1 MSIFVKRQLLDEQ
14 GELLSTKSSDDA
26 SSENK
31 IIEGVHWHN
40 YKVDFVMNH
49 RKKSDDLMLHWG
61 VSRDEMGAW
70 GKPDEKHWPKNSV
83 EWADGFSV
91 QTTFNRENDNEDIRT
106 LSFEFEWVEG
116 QDPPITS
123 MSFVMVEKN
132 EEKDKNK
139 WNNIHGKDG
148 VIIFEPFEVA
158 EPETEV
164 FEPPTI

>member
-1 MSIFVKRQLLDEQ
+1 
-14 GELLSTKSSDDA
+14 
-26 SSENK
+26 
-31 IIEGVHWHN
+31 
-40 YKVDFVMNH
+40 
-49 RKKSDDLMLHWG
+49 
-61 VSRDEMGAW
+61 MGAW

-123 MSFVMVEKN
+123 MSFIMVEKN

-164 FEPPTI
+164 VESPTI